1 MEGTKK
7 NNYGLTTPTYFAFD
21 NFNGIRN
28 EQMGTAI
35 AAQNQPVDVSANFT
49 PDGSN
54 ATIKYA
60 VVELVPSTTKAQV
73 TIDEVQVSYH

>member
-1 MEGTKK
+1 
-7 NNYGLTTPTYFAFD
+7 
-21 NFNGIRN
+21 
-28 EQMGTAI
+28 MGTAI

-60 VVELVPSTTKAQV
+60 VVELVPSSTKAQV
-73 TIDEVQVSYH
+73 TVDEATGKLTIKGDTNEEFTIIVSMTQLVRHSTCAFL